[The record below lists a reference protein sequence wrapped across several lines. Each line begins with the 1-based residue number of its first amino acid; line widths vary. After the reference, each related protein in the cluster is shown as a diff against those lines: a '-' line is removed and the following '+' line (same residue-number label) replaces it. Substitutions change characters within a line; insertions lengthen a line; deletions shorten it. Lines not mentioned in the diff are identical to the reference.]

1 MKYYCPNCD
10 SYYTETEIMFN
21 GWISYW
27 CPLCFRL
34 GENIS
39 DCKLIEEEN

>member
-27 CPLCFRL
+27 CFRL

-39 DCKLIEEEN
+39 DCKLIEED